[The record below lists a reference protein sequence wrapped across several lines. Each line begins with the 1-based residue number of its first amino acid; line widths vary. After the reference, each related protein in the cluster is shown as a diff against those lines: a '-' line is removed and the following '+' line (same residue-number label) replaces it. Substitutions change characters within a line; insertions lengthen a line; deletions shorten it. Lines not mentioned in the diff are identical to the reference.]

1 MTQLTNTS
9 MVESPLKAVAYARF
23 SSDMQRGESI
33 DAQLRAIRKYA
44 KENNIIVIGK
54 YIDIAKSGK
63 NDDRP
68 QFQKMIR
75 DSQNGGHDLI
85 IVHKLDRF
93 ARNRYDSVRY
103 RHELDK
109 NNVKLLSV
117 LENYDSDT
125 PEGVLIESLYEG
137 MNEYYIRNLSR
148 EIMKGLK
155 ENAYQAKFTG
165 GIPPL
170 GFVVNSDLNYV
181 INESEAQ
188 IIRKI
193 FDMATN
199 GSGYGEIM
207 SRLNEL
213 GYKTKRG
220 KTFGKNSLHSILR
233 NPKYCGIYEFNVAPK
248 RDVSGSRNNHG
259 RKSENEIIRVDD
271 AIPAII
277 SKEQFDKVQNI
288 LNSRQHRPGAYSAKE
303 VYLLSG
309 KIFCGNCGSAY
320 TGHRKFNSQK
330 KKYVVYSC
338 GKNQRKKEC
347 SARYIRRE
355 YIESFVLDNIAEYV
369 FDESNIP
376 KVCKLYKE
384 YLMETNYDFLVQKE
398 NLVNSLKSINK
409 KIDNLVTLMA
419 ETASKALV
427 DRLNSFELE
436 KAEMESRLKS
446 IDIDNSIKSVTEAEL
461 KEWFSLAKDLFKSG
475 SLSTSKKLID
485 LFVDK
490 VSVYDD
496 HVKMMIKIKPD
507 LSLPTTDEDESS
519 SNYDGDTRSC
529 PLDGAEGGTYSAGKL
544 ISLTTL
550 IIEST

>member
-1 MTQLTNTS
+1 MTQLTNTNLA
-9 MVESPLKAVAYARF
+9 ELPLKAVAYARF

-44 KENNIIVIGK
+44 KENNIIVIDK

-75 DSQNGGHDLI
+75 DSQNGSHDLI

-170 GFVVNSDLNYV
+170 GFDVENDLKYI
-181 INESEAQ
+181 INENEAQ

-193 FDMATN
+193 FDMAAN

-207 SRLNEL
+207 SCLNDL
-213 GYKTKRG
+213 GFKTKRG

-288 LNSRQHRPGAYSAKE
+288 LNSRQHRPGAHSAKE

-309 KIFCGNCGSAY
+309 KIFCGKCGAAY

-347 SARYIRRE
+347 SAKYIRRE
-355 YIESFVLDNIAEYV
+355 YIEGFVLDNIADYV

-384 YLMETNYDFLVQKE
+384 YLMETNYDFIVQKD
-398 NLVNSLKSINK
+398 NLIKSLKSVSI

-427 DRLNSFELE
+427 DKLNSLELE
-436 KAEMESRLKS
+436 KVQIEAELNS
-446 IDIDNSIKSVTEAEL
+446 IDSDDSIQSVTEAEL
-461 KEWFSLAKDLFKSG
+461 EEWFTLAKSLFKSG
-475 SLSTSKKLID
+475 NLSTSKKLVN

-490 VSVYDD
+490 ITVYDD
-496 HVKMMIKIKPD
+496 HIKMMIKVKPD
-507 LSLPTTDEDESS
+507 LSLPYQDEDKSGS
-519 SNYDGDTRSC
+519 FTGDTRSC
-529 PLDGAEGGTYSAGKL
+529 PLDGAEGGT
-544 ISLTTL
+544 
-550 IIEST
+550 